1 MGKSHRRELGSRLR
15 VLLIHL
21 LKYQFQPEKQ
31 GSSWLGS
38 IGEQRSE
45 LRDLL
50 EQNPILQ
57 REVEQQAARVYP
69 NAVQRAANET
79 GLATATF
86 PSENS
91 YSSDQLLDPC
101 FFP

>member
-69 NAVQRAANET
+69 NAVQR
-79 GLATATF
+79 G
-86 PSENS
+86 
-91 YSSDQLLDPC
+91 Q
-101 FFP
+101 